1 MNSSK
6 YHALLVVS
14 NIVHG
19 FSFSIL
25 NQRFHGWNS
34 MTRLR
39 NPRLLRI
46 NAAGCEKSRLQTCA
60 SLHFHRSKSWYRVNL
75 TFVKGETLD
84 QKRWLARPEK
94 ITWRIDRFTGVMV
107 RDLVWYLA
115 DGIFVWSVED
125 GWGGERDCKVS
136 TRVFTDLVAPLFLK
150 SRRYEFLRI
159 WNTWKPKSECICL
172 QFSFCRV
179 FARKCKW
186 CFFFYLPSFYH
197 WKVIKS
203 SKDNCFKGIKIFVM
217 RMKEEYLANL
227 CEFLALKNGSRST
240 KVKFLFYYERF
251 LFIESRPSES
261 FLQLEEKVYTFDQF
275 VSFVTKFTGTVI
287 N

>member
-6 YHALLVVS
+6 YHAFLVVS

-136 TRVFTDLVAPLFLK
+136 TRVSTDLVAPLFLN
-150 SRRYEFLRI
+150 SRYDM
-159 WNTWKPKSECICL
+159 
-172 QFSFCRV
+172 
-179 FARKCKW
+179 
-186 CFFFYLPSFYH
+186 SFY
-197 WKVIKS
+197 V
-203 SKDNCFKGIKIFVM
+203 FGIRGNQRVNAYAFNFYFAGFLQGNVNGVSFSIF
-217 RMKEEYLANL
+217 L
-227 CEFLALKNGSRST
+227 
-240 KVKFLFYYERF
+240 
-251 LFIESRPSES
+251 LFII
-261 FLQLEEKVYTFDQF
+261 EK
-275 VSFVTKFTGTVI
+275 
-287 N
+287 

>member
-1 MNSSK
+1 MNFLVTIQSQITFLYVLSKFFVKWSVKWILRNITRFSS
-6 YHALLVVS
+6 
-14 NIVHG
+14 
-19 FSFSIL
+19 FQTSFTVFPFPSWTNL
-25 NQRFHGWNS
+25 NPRFHGWNS

-46 NAAGCEKSRLQTCA
+46 NAAGCEKSRLQICA

-136 TRVFTDLVAPLFLK
+136 TRVFTDLVAPLFSK
-150 SRRYEFLRI
+150 SRYDM
-159 WNTWKPKSECICL
+159 
-172 QFSFCRV
+172 SFYVFGIRGNQRV
-179 FARKCKW
+179 NAYAFNFHFAR
-186 CFFFYLPSFYH
+186 FLQGNVNGVSF
-197 WKVIKS
+197 S
-203 SKDNCFKGIKIFVM
+203 IF
-217 RMKEEYLANL
+217 L
-227 CEFLALKNGSRST
+227 
-240 KVKFLFYYERF
+240 
-251 LFIESRPSES
+251 LFIIE
-261 FLQLEEKVYTFDQF
+261 
-275 VSFVTKFTGTVI
+275 

>member
-46 NAAGCEKSRLQTCA
+46 NAAGCEKSRLQICA

-136 TRVFTDLVAPLFLK
+136 TRVSTDLVAPLFLK

-159 WNTWKPKSECICL
+159 WNTWKSKSECF

-197 WKVIKS
+197 
-203 SKDNCFKGIKIFVM
+203 
-217 RMKEEYLANL
+217 
-227 CEFLALKNGSRST
+227 
-240 KVKFLFYYERF
+240 
-251 LFIESRPSES
+251 
-261 FLQLEEKVYTFDQF
+261 
-275 VSFVTKFTGTVI
+275 
-287 N
+287 